1 MWRPPG
7 RRLPAFVATITG
19 VRKQAEK
26 RLGKIFENI
35 SPGKLFLDA
44 QRQYLFFQ
52 ISEPL
57 RSK

>member
-7 RRLPAFVATITG
+7 RGLPAFVATIAG

-35 SPGKLFLDA
+35 SPDKLFLDA
-44 QRQYLFFQ
+44 
-52 ISEPL
+52 
-57 RSK
+57 